1 MTFTPLVDFRSTT
14 IFKAFIL
21 NAFLIAL
28 VAGMS
33 IELRGYIDVR
43 KETKDLPRLRK
54 MLITIVGTILI
65 GLTLFILGRFFV
77 GYGGGLLAP
86 PEKYSSFF

>member
-1 MTFTPLVDFRSTT
+1 MAFTPLVDFRSTT
-14 IFKAFIL
+14 MFKAFVL
-21 NAFLIAL
+21 NAFLLAL

-33 IELRGYIDVR
+33 IELRGYMDVYVHV
-43 KETKDLPRLRK
+43 KHFPRWKK
-54 MLITIVGTILI
+54 MVMTIVGTVII
-65 GLTLFILGRFFV
+65 GFTVFILARILF